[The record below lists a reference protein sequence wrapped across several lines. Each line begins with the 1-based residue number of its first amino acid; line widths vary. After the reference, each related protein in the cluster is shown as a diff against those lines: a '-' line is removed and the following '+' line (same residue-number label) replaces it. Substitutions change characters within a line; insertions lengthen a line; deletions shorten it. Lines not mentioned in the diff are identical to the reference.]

1 MLYTKLSLCDKFK
14 FCLLGLSGIFSLNIL
29 TCNWSNWWFESRRYG
44 RQTVFG
50 PRYVGK
56 LKLHVWQINAYL
68 EITLKTCYGK
78 NLAFQP
84 WKNMIWLTPS
94 LPSAIPA
101 ISNSKESACNAGDLE
116 SIPESGRSLEKG
128 MGMHSSI
135 LAWRIPWTEKP
146 GRLQSMGWQRI
157 RHDWAHN
164 PLSPPPGLCLKVTSV
179 RHFLTSYNSIPTFT
193 LNLYP
198 VFLSF
203 LLSSLF
209 LINT

>member
-29 TCNWSNWWFESRRYG
+29 TCSWSNWWFESRRYG

-84 WKNMIWLTPS
+84 RKRYGSPSHFLRPS
-94 LPSAIPA
+94 LLSQTVKNLPA
-101 ISNSKESACNAGDLE
+101 MQEIW
-116 SIPESGRSLEKG
+116 IQSLNQEDPWRREWVC
-128 MGMHSSI
+128 MHSSI
-135 LAWRIPWTEKP
+135 LAWRIPEKP
-146 GRLQSMGWQRI
+146 GRLQSTGWQRI

-164 PLSPPPGLCLKVTSV
+164 PLSPPPGLCLKITSV

-193 LNLYP
+193 L
-198 VFLSF
+198 SF